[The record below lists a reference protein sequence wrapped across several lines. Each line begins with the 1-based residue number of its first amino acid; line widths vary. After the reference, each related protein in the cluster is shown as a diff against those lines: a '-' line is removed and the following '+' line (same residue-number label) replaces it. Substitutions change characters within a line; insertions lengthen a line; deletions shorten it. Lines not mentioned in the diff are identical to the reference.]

1 MITNKSGKV
10 LKLQVWTLKEARRH
24 ERSGQIIFWGQHCWC
39 EILTTVTEPMQTLGC
54 FQVVH
59 LNQRQLT
66 ILWYTELTVL
76 VQSKPGSDPQWE
88 LIDESNI
95 VFSSMNAVD
104 QSNLAEVMLIQALR
118 ASTGWQ
124 NHTTAGSVCKMQGQL
139 HKKEVL
145 GARKWVFS
153 VTQGATATAKVLQDC
168 NPVRPFDPLAIWLH
182 KLFDW
187 SEWEREN
194 VVCLRVCVCAFLDC
208 VQKLSALS

>member
-1 MITNKSGKV
+1 M
-10 LKLQVWTLKEARRH
+10 
-24 ERSGQIIFWGQHCWC
+24 
-39 EILTTVTEPMQTLGC
+39 
-54 FQVVH
+54 
-59 LNQRQLT
+59 
-66 ILWYTELTVL
+66 
-76 VQSKPGSDPQWE
+76 E
-88 LIDESNI
+88 LIDVEQQS
-95 VFSSMNAVD
+95 VFI
-104 QSNLAEVMLIQALR
+104 LGRCGFKHLTEVRPIQALR

-187 SEWEREN
+187 SE
-194 VVCLRVCVCAFLDC
+194 
-208 VQKLSALS
+208 